1 MHLHY
6 FSLRSWFQFLLTDYS
21 HLLLGGIP
29 LDDPRSKL
37 LTKSFWEMY
46 RVAHSDHWVFMEHN
60 DQLEKCIPY
69 YLHLD
74 EGTSLRKSAILIF
87 NLQSAWGLDTAT
99 EFDKVRAGGSNLD
112 AAMMD
117 YMLQAQ
123 RHNQRGASLKSRFLY
138 TAIPKRWYTKKYSF
152 VYNKVLDKIATE
164 SGKLASEGIKEM
176 FPICL
181 GVKGDAPALA
191 KAGHYNRSFQSLGI
205 NLECINF
212 QIFFQSLLPT
222 KLGKSFIFSGQQ
234 QSFEELV
241 WEAGERHLPRMLSR
255 IGWCTLRRLF
265 MDTGLETYSGTCS
278 SMVWCWPFSLTTDS
292 WGGVESTRVVSKRPI
307 PHFQANSG
315 WALGSKH
322 YHFTL
327 GPWILVTSW
336 PFKPSWCF
344 ARICVWRF
352 QSFCQKGMDWT
363 LCCQHQ
369 ELHQSIAPLAKD
381 QSIPIW
387 EVQRKRLH
395 AHDPLACPAY
405 AAGTVLARGFQ
416 TRRYQLGWQSHWELA
431 HPILEEH
438 SSRLQCVFDVFPHT
452 AHAGGLVDTGFI
464 AFPLLGVLEIFEQL
478 QYIGTAVPHSPAEA
492 IHAGAVLALLP
503 PFWCWYQWK
512 IDFAGQVCPFSE
524 SGQLRERWG
533 LCWTNRPS

>member
-1 MHLHY
+1 MKRFADSAIQEAKNTGAFNVSAALKKAGNLTSENLKNAERDLHVLFRQSGLTVPVELSTLKCGLMHLHY

-241 WEAGERHLPRMLSR
+241 
-255 IGWCTLRRLF
+255 
-265 MDTGLETYSGTCS
+265 
-278 SMVWCWPFSLTTDS
+278 
-292 WGGVESTRVVSKRPI
+292 
-307 PHFQANSG
+307 
-315 WALGSKH
+315 
-322 YHFTL
+322 
-327 GPWILVTSW
+327 
-336 PFKPSWCF
+336 
-344 ARICVWRF
+344 
-352 QSFCQKGMDWT
+352 
-363 LCCQHQ
+363 
-369 ELHQSIAPLAKD
+369 
-381 QSIPIW
+381 
-387 EVQRKRLH
+387 
-395 AHDPLACPAY
+395 
-405 AAGTVLARGFQ
+405 
-416 TRRYQLGWQSHWELA
+416 
-431 HPILEEH
+431 
-438 SSRLQCVFDVFPHT
+438 
-452 AHAGGLVDTGFI
+452 
-464 AFPLLGVLEIFEQL
+464 
-478 QYIGTAVPHSPAEA
+478 
-492 IHAGAVLALLP
+492 
-503 PFWCWYQWK
+503 
-512 IDFAGQVCPFSE
+512 
-524 SGQLRERWG
+524 
-533 LCWTNRPS
+533 